1 MKTWNV
7 LFFPF
12 LRALSVLVFS
22 EELVFPKM
30 LGLMF
35 LILLQ
40 SFVRVIETWKE
51 KMKSSFNFYS
61 ATVKWNECLNLC
73 SWRWFRLS
81 RSLVSSFNPIGLW
94 QPKILSAVGLMNLRI
109 FDLKMLSVSELLMFE
124 SNLFHS
130 IMVAFNYGW
139 WKIFKK
145 LVLHIDMGD
154 ILCVS
159 SSILTIWLWDYI
171 RKVFRALVFIYVKKE
186 T

>member
-7 LFFPF
+7 LFFSF
-12 LRALSVLVFS
+12 LRALSVLLFS

-30 LGLMF
+30 LGLF

-61 ATVKWNECLNLC
+61 ATAKWNECLNLR
-73 SWRWFRLS
+73 SWKWLRLS
-81 RSLVSSFNPIGLW
+81 RSLVGSFNPIGLW
-94 QPKILSAVGLMNLRI
+94 QPKILSAVGLTNLRI

-139 WKIFKK
+139 
-145 LVLHIDMGD
+145 
-154 ILCVS
+154 
-159 SSILTIWLWDYI
+159 
-171 RKVFRALVFIYVKKE
+171 
-186 T
+186 